1 MDAPQATPR
10 PTMPPP
16 VYPLA
21 LQFDVDTVI
30 DRDSMRAPPLGW
42 EDIAGLDEEPPVYTA
57 SERAAGARKRVV
69 SVSAA
74 DAQST
79 VAAGPLKEQKAPLK
93 RASPGSVDDTVPN
106 LPNTP
111 TEDTAGRVELGE
123 QS

>member
-1 MDAPQATPR
+1 
-10 PTMPPP
+10 
-16 VYPLA
+16 
-21 LQFDVDTVI
+21 
-30 DRDSMRAPPLGW
+30 MRAPPLGW

-57 SERAAGARKRVV
+57 SERAAGARKRKRVV

-74 DAQST
+74 DAQPT
-79 VAAGPLKEQKAPLK
+79 VAAGPQKEQKAPLK